1 MKVLTS
7 LSTRDI
13 GFVWAALALD
23 NVMETEIARFP
34 IGNKEFGLCW
44 HFFEQTGNGGWTF
57 GCLHLPLEEWLG
69 AGR

>member
-7 LSTRDI
+7 LFTRDI

-23 NVMETEIARFP
+23 DVMETEIARFP

-44 HFFEQTGNGGWTF
+44 HFFEQTGNGGWAF
-57 GCLHLPLEEWLG
+57 SFLHLPREQWLV
-69 AGR
+69 AWR